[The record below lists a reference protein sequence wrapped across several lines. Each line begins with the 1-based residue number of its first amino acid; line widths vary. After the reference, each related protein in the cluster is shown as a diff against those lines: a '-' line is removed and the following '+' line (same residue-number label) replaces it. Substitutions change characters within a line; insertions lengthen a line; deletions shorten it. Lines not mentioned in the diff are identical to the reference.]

1 MTSFA
6 LSPRR
11 RAVSHFMLVIAG
23 YATVLLVRPEHAG
36 LQRFCSTMM
45 LLSVSGIAISWVIG
59 QVRQLVVA
67 EQAAHLR
74 AEQVRAE
81 LAAVSKHK
89 GDFLANMSHELRTP
103 LNAIIG
109 FSDLLAS
116 GVAGPLN
123 DKQKDYVDDVR
134 VAAAHLLALINDIL
148 DLARLEAGQVQL
160 TVEPIAVIGLF
171 ERVASVV
178 NAEAHN
184 LNVDVVSMI
193 DAHVSHVAA
202 DERRLEQVLV
212 NLTLNALKFTAAR
225 GRVELAAAS
234 SADELFLSVH
244 DNGIGIPPDE
254 RESIFEAF
262 HQAPPSGLDQL
273 PEGPGLG
280 LALARGLIELHGGRI
295 WVESE
300 PGRGSTFTIALPRA
314 VAAQLPAL
322 GAAS

>member
-1 MTSFA
+1 
-6 LSPRR
+6 
-11 RAVSHFMLVIAG
+11 
-23 YATVLLVRPEHAG
+23 
-36 LQRFCSTMM
+36 
-45 LLSVSGIAISWVIG
+45 
-59 QVRQLVVA
+59 
-67 EQAAHLR
+67 
-74 AEQVRAE
+74 
-81 LAAVSKHK
+81 
-89 GDFLANMSHELRTP
+89 MSHELRTP

-116 GVAGPLN
+116 GVTGPLN
-123 DKQKDYVDDVR
+123 DKQKDYIDDVR

-160 TVEPIAVIGLF
+160 SVEPIPVIGLF
-171 ERVASVV
+171 ERVVAVV
-178 NAEAHN
+178 APDARHH
-184 LNVDVVSMI
+184 NVDIVTTA

-212 NLTLNALKFTAAR
+212 NLTLNAVKFTAAR

-244 DNGIGIPPDE
+244 DNGIGISPDE
-254 RESIFEAF
+254 REDIFEAF
-262 HQAPPSGLDQL
+262 NQGSPSRLDQL
-273 PEGPGLG
+273 QEGPGLG

-300 PGRGSTFTIALPRA
+300 PGRGSTFTIALPR
-314 VAAQLPAL
+314 VEAAQLPAL